1 MNSKPAVLGRS
12 RRTRVFTV
20 LAALGAGLVATL
32 LLSGF
37 HIGVRELGDAGDIAV
52 SELTTPEVIGIRTFT
67 APSGIR
73 VIEDVTY
80 GTRDDGTLLTLD
92 VCRPAD
98 PAATG
103 GTAPHAQADVV
114 QADAVQTDVV
124 TDAIQTDAG
133 DADKDAVEVGTDAL
147 AADAM
152 LPDATLPGAT
162 LPGATLPGATL
173 PGAEDATGDAPQ
185 AGLPAIVSIHGG
197 SWARGDKANDDWR
210 NVCSWLASE
219 GFVAYSLNYRL
230 VPEALFPAA
239 IDDVALAVE
248 WMRTPANA
256 SRFGIDPARIGAFGG
271 SAGGNLAALLG
282 TRGTGPLDE
291 GSRVAAV
298 AELSAP
304 TDLSREAVLR
314 DGGNE
319 LLQTIITRYL
329 GCEEWTLCPQAEDAS
344 PSTFVDRS
352 DPPFFIGHAASE
364 FIPLAQAQNFAGV
377 LDAAGIDVEYA
388 VVPGDDHSIGI
399 LDEAMRARV
408 AGFLHAQLG

>member
-12 RRTRVFTV
+12 RRTRVFTALV
-20 LAALGAGLVATL
+20 ALGAGLVATG

-37 HIGVRELGDAGDIAV
+37 HIGVNELGDASDIAV

-67 APSGIR
+67 APNGIR
-73 VIEDVTY
+73 VSEDVTY

-92 VCRPAD
+92 VCH
-98 PAATG
+98 PAASTADTG
-103 GTAPHAQADVV
+103 EDKG
-114 QADAVQTDVV
+114 
-124 TDAIQTDAG
+124 G
-133 DADKDAVEVGTDAL
+133 DATA
-147 AADAM
+147 
-152 LPDATLPGAT
+152 
-162 LPGATLPGATL
+162 
-173 PGAEDATGDAPQ
+173 
-185 AGLPAIVSIHGG
+185 LPAVVSIHGG

-210 NVCSWLASE
+210 NVCRWLASE

-239 IDDVALAVE
+239 IDDVELAVE

-256 SRFGIDPARIGAFGG
+256 ERFGIDPARIGAFGG

-304 TDLSREAVLR
+304 TDLRRASVLR

-344 PSTFVDRS
+344 PSTFIDRS
-352 DPPFFIGHAASE
+352 DPPFFIGHAEAE
-364 FIPLAQAQNFAGV
+364 FIPVAQAQNFAV
-377 LDAAGIDVEYA
+377 ALDAAGIGVEYA
-388 VVPGDDHSIGI
+388 VVPGDAHSIGI
-399 LDEAMRARV
+399 LDEAMRTRV
-408 AGFLHAQLG
+408 AAFLHAELG

>member
-20 LAALGAGLVATL
+20 LAALGAGLVATM

-37 HIGVRELGDAGDIAV
+37 HVGVRELGDAGDIAV

-67 APSGIR
+67 APSGIQ
-73 VIEDVTY
+73 VTEDVTY

-92 VCRPAD
+92 VCRPAEAVAD
-98 PAATG
+98 TTAAE
-103 GTAPHAQADVV
+103 AV
-114 QADAVQTDVV
+114 QAEAVP
-124 TDAIQTDAG
+124 A
-133 DADKDAVEVGTDAL
+133 EAL
-147 AADAM
+147 PADAM
-152 LPDATLPGAT
+152 LPDAALPDSAVPDAT
-162 LPGATLPGATL
+162 LPEAPLPG
-173 PGAEDATGDAPQ
+173 GQAPAVVAAQ
-185 AGLPAIVSIHGG
+185 AGLPAVVSIHGG

-210 NVCSWLASE
+210 NVCQWLASE

-304 TDLSREAVLR
+304 TDLRREAVLR

-377 LDAAGIDVEYA
+377 LDAAGIGVEYA

-408 AGFLHAQLG
+408 AAFLHAELG